1 MKIKSSQISDPAS
14 ALKTGTRMFLSAVAL
29 AATTSF
35 AADYYV
41 APGGS
46 NTNAGTLAQPFL
58 TIQKAASVM
67 AAGDT
72 CYIRAGT
79 YRETVSPAN
88 SGTAASHITFR
99 AYGSETVTVSGADV
113 MTGWSVHTG
122 GIYKAAF
129 TGALGDKDQ
138 VFVDGTMMNIAR
150 WPNTSLDV
158 SRPTKAYA
166 DTGSYVT
173 NKNAD
178 GTYTATYTDD
188 ALIQP
193 AGFFDG
199 AKIHFLTG
207 PVWVAQT
214 STATNYVPGAV
225 EFRLKLAGSTYVPK
239 AGNPYFFF
247 GLLSL
252 LDAPGEW
259 FIDSVANRLY
269 LWPPQN
275 DSPANHTVEAKRRD
289 FGFDLSGRAYINVQG
304 LRLFA
309 CAVNTSGASHHLAL
323 DGLDCKYV
331 SHFSLIDTAGMWD
344 YHMEDTGLI
353 LKGTNNVLCNSHI
366 AFSAGNGVTVLGL
379 SNRIDNCVI
388 HDVDYSD
395 LDCAAIN
402 AGKAVSFSR
411 GHEICSNTCYNSG
424 RGLILIRGLT
434 VGKVHHNVLYR
445 SMLRTTD
452 GGAIYTFGH
461 DGQNTEISFN
471 RMSDNVCGGYAAAGI
486 YLDGNSTNLI
496 AHHNLIYN
504 SSWALHYNPN
514 SINIKWFNNTAVAF
528 SYSLWGGYSNGGQ
541 AGSEVRNN
549 LFNAAVTNYTEAA
562 VSNNLNGNTAPLFV
576 STNGLDFRVQSDS
589 PAIDA
594 GLTLPHYTDGYSG
607 TAPDIGAF
615 EYGQAPWTAGS
626 ALAAAPP
633 AGPTELAAAFTSNGV
648 FLTWKNNTVSERP
661 LVLDRSLDN
670 KDFTEL
676 VFLPANST
684 NYTDCTVQ
692 KRFTCYYRVRVGE
705 SPDSNYQSVS
715 VAGHDPYGTIQAE
728 SLDAQS
734 GLNVTAS
741 DIGSCDNK
749 DWAKYSSIDFGS
761 GATNISLRVANGQ
774 TLTNLYL
781 EVRLDSTNGTRV
793 ANINVLG
800 TGGWG
805 TWSNI
810 VSAISISSGV
820 HDLFLVFK
828 GGSGVC
834 NLDKFSFGSVSPL
847 SAPVSQSVAATP
859 FLHNRIRVSW
869 DPVSAGQ
876 DGFKVERATDNQNFV
891 EIGTASAVTNAF
903 VDSGLPGGAIRYYRV
918 RSYNRQ
924 GFSDYSAVV
933 SATNP
938 VAVGT
943 VMTVADNSSANA
955 PYHILCVATR

>member
-1 MKIKSSQISDPAS
+1 MICLIS
-14 ALKTGTRMFLSAVAL
+14 L
-29 AATTSF
+29 AATAVV
-35 AADYYV
+35 AADFYV
-41 APGGS
+41 APSGS
-46 NTNAGTLAQPFL
+46 DTNSGTLAQPFL
-58 TIQKAASVM
+58 TIQKAANAM
-67 AAGDT
+67 KAGDT
-72 CYIRAGT
+72 CYIRAGI
-79 YRETVSPAN
+79 YRETVIPTN
-88 SGTAASHITFR
+88 SGTSASPITFR
-99 AYGSETVTVSGADV
+99 PYGSETVTVSGADV
-113 MTGWSVHTG
+113 VTGWSVHTG

-138 VFVDGTMMNIAR
+138 VFVDGAMMNLAR

-188 ALIQP
+188 ALTQP

-214 STATNYVPGAV
+214 STVTNYVPGAV

-259 FIDSVANRLY
+259 FIDSAANRLY

-275 DSPANHTVEAKRRD
+275 DSLANHTVEAKRRD

-331 SHFSLIDTAGMWD
+331 SHFSLINTSGMWT

-353 LKGTNNVLCNSHI
+353 LKGTNNVLRNAHV
-366 AFSAGNGVTVLGL
+366 AFSAGNGVMVLGL
-379 SNRIDNCVI
+379 SNRIENCVI
-388 HDVDYSD
+388 HNADYSD
-395 LDCAAIN
+395 LDCAAITTGN
-402 AGKAVSFSR
+402 STSVSV

-434 VGKVHHNVLYR
+434 AGKVHHNVLYR

-471 RMSDNVCGGYAAAGI
+471 RISDNVCGGYAAAGI

-504 SSWALHYNPN
+504 STWALHYNPN

-528 SYSLWGGYSNGGQ
+528 TYSLWGGYGGQ

-549 LFNAAVTNYTEAA
+549 LFNAAVTNYAEAA
-562 VSNNLNGNTAPLFV
+562 VSNNLNGNTDPLFV
-576 STNGLDFRVQSDS
+576 STNSLDFRVQGNS

-594 GLTLPHYTDGYSG
+594 GTTLPPYTDGYNG
-607 TAPDIGAF
+607 TAPDIGAY

-626 ALAAAPP
+626 MLAAAPP
-633 AGPTELAAAFTSNGV
+633 AGPTDLAAAVTGSGV
-648 FLTWKNNTVSERP
+648 QLTWNGNATNVAPVVIE
-661 LVLDRSLDN
+661 RSLDN
-670 KDFTEL
+670 QVYDEL
-676 VFLPANST
+676 VSLPVNTAS
-684 NYTDCTVQ
+684 YCDPTVR
-692 KRFTCYYRVRVGE
+692 KGSAYYYRVRSGE
-705 SPDSNYQSVS
+705 SPNSNYRSAAVL
-715 VAGHDPYGTIQAE
+715 GHEPFGTIQAE

-734 GLNVTAS
+734 GLTVTS
-741 DIGSCDNK
+741 TSIGSCDNK
-749 DWAKYSSIDFGS
+749 DWAKYAGLDFGS
-761 GATNISLRVANGQ
+761 GATGITLRVANGQ

-781 EVRLDSTNGTRV
+781 EVRLDSTNGTRI
-793 ANINVLG
+793 ANINTFG

-805 TWSNI
+805 VYTNLGSAVAF
-810 VSAISISSGV
+810 VSGL
-820 HDLFLVFK
+820 HDLFFVFK

-834 NLDKFSFGSVSPL
+834 NLDYFSF
-847 SAPVSQSVAATP
+847 APVAPAAQSQLPPVPQTVAATP
-859 FLHNRIRVSW
+859 ALPGQIRVTWGS
-869 DPVSAGQ
+869 VNAGP
-876 DGFKVERATDNQNFV
+876 DGFKVERAADNQNFV

-903 VDSGLPGGAIRYYRV
+903 VDSGLPNGATRYYRV

-924 GFSDYSAVV
+924 GFSDYSAVA
-933 SATNP
+933 SATSP
-938 VAVGT
+938 AAVGT
-943 VMTVADNSSANA
+943 VMTVADNSPAID
-955 PYHILCVATR
+955 PCRILCDAAW